1 MSGYNRDEIERR
13 LDQAIDALN
22 AEQTPVVFDED
33 HPELIDLIDTA
44 RLVRQLRDP
53 ADADDD
59 FPANLSAALMD
70 ELLPEVVDVEQPS
83 KNGRISMVRQ
93 RRTRPLLWAAALVVR
108 ALGVAVVAGMAVGLV
123 VGGIGGRIAMRMS
136 GYLYEREHPGTP
148 TITES
153 SGQLVGNI
161 TLSGTLQLMA
171 EMALFTG
178 ISAGFVYLLFRP
190 WLPGRG
196 WRKGLVV
203 GAFFLLALGSV
214 QISSGN
220 VDFRRLGSPL
230 VNVLMYG
237 SLVFIFG
244 LLLAPLSEWIH
255 RRVPEPF
262 SERHSE
268 PVTRIGYFAVM
279 TVGVLVLLAV
289 LLTVVSGTGVIAM
302 SGSGLFVLP
311 FFLALIAIL
320 ALVRLLATSS
330 GVDVA
335 MEIGGRAAT
344 AGRWFGNRRVGIV
357 MSLLVGALF
366 LFGAFE
372 TLRNIYEI
380 LDGS

>member
-1 MSGYNRDEIERR
+1 MSGYNREEIERR
-13 LDQAIDALN
+13 LDQALDALN

-33 HPELIDLIDTA
+33 HPELIELIDTA
-44 RLVRQLRDP
+44 RIVRQLRDP

-59 FPANLSAALMD
+59 FPANLSAALAD
-70 ELLPEVVDVEQPS
+70 ELLPEVIDIEQPS
-83 KNGRISMVRQ
+83 KNGRYQVTRQ

-123 VGGIGGRIAMRMS
+123 VGGIGGRIAMRVS

-148 TITES
+148 TLTES

-161 TLSGTLQLMA
+161 TLSGTLQLIA

-178 ISAGFVYLLFRP
+178 ISAGFVYLLFQP

-203 GAFFLLALGSV
+203 GTFFLLALGSV

-230 VNVLMYG
+230 VNVLMFG
-237 SLVFIFG
+237 TLVFVFG
-244 LLLAPLSEWIH
+244 FLLAPLNEWMN

-262 SERHSE
+262 SDRHSKTA
-268 PVTRIGYFAVM
+268 TRIGYFAVM
-279 TVGVLVLLAV
+279 TVGVLVLIAV

-311 FFLALIAIL
+311 IFLALVAIV
-320 ALVRLLATSS
+320 ALLRLLATSS

-335 MEIGGRAAT
+335 MEIGGQAAT
-344 AGRWFGNRRVGIV
+344 AGRWFGNRRVAMV

-366 LFGAFE
+366 LYGAFE
-372 TLRNIYEI
+372 TLRNFYEI
-380 LDGS
+380 LTGS